1 MFSSKT
7 CKNFQNTFFTE
18 HQWWLL
24 LNNPNRILRFNKNN
38 KVNYIKL
45 NKHPKIFIMNITVS
59 KASFWDFLIRKSN
72 GKYSTFLNFIA
83 SVSWTNGLDSTALLP
98 VFWFA
103 GKNGNES
110 GFSKYINLSPRRNHF
125 SSWLSLK
132 ESSVEWIQDK

>member
-24 LNNPNRILRFNKNN
+24 LNNPNRILHFNKNN

-72 GKYSTFLNFIA
+72 GKYSTFLNFIHLYLEQMD
-83 SVSWTNGLDSTALLP
+83 WIALLFYQFFDLQ
-98 VFWFA
+98 VRT
-103 GKNGNES
+103 GM
-110 GFSKYINLSPRRNHF
+110 NLVLVNILICHRGETILVLDFHQRN
-125 SSWLSLK
+125 LL
-132 ESSVEWIQDK
+132 

>member
-24 LNNPNRILRFNKNN
+24 LNNPNRILHFNKNN

-59 KASFWDFLIRKSN
+59 KVSFWDFLIRKSN
-72 GKYSTFLNFIA
+72 GKYSTFLNFIHLYLEQMG
-83 SVSWTNGLDSTALLP
+83 WIALLFYQFFDLQ
-98 VFWFA
+98 VRT
-103 GKNGNES
+103 GM
-110 GFSKYINLSPRRNHF
+110 NLVLVNILICHRRETTFVLDFHQRN
-125 SSWLSLK
+125 LL
-132 ESSVEWIQDK
+132 